1 MGAQTDD
8 SRYDSLP
15 TVIKTLIDR
24 NSFGWL
30 SDAEKAR
37 FQQQAC
43 EPDADSEDQ
52 APR

>member
-1 MGAQTDD
+1 MARQTDD
-8 SRYDSLP
+8 PRYDSLP
-15 TVIKTLIDR
+15 TAVKATIDR

-43 EPDADSEDQ
+43 EPDPDSEDQ